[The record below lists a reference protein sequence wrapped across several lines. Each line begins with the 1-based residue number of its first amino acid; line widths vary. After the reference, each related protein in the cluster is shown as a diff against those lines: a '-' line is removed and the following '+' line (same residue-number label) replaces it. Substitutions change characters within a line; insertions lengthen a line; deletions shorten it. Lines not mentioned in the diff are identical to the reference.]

1 MCVLCSVSILYVCVS
16 VGVDVPVYVC
26 ALLNVS
32 AVICMFVSAVEPIS
46 PWLSL
51 EHVG

>member
-32 AVICMFVSAVEPIS
+32 AVICMIVAMFVCG
-46 PWLSL
+46 LSCIVL
-51 EHVG
+51 